1 MQQILLEEAAIN
13 ELEELRTAT
22 VQHEMGLLKN
32 TNAGLE
38 YRPFSPELQD
48 YAFENAVLGALM
60 PSWVERVGGPNEPI
74 IDVFNG
80 KVGPI
85 VGVKINPDGSVVEA
99 PVTMPLDSFK
109 ALQYAE

>member
-1 MQQILLEEAAIN
+1 
-13 ELEELRTAT
+13 
-22 VQHEMGLLKN
+22 
-32 TNAGLE
+32 
-38 YRPFSPELQD
+38 
-48 YAFENAVLGALM
+48 M

-74 IDVFNG
+74 VDVFNE

-109 ALQYAE
+109 DPQYAN